1 MQLSPPLQPRLENYM
16 ILGKSQGRKPSLV
29 IKGIVSG
36 TRQNYLPVQDQQII
50 DYVSLGK
57 FLNISKPQCPQP

>member
-1 MQLSPPLQPRLENYM
+1 MQLSPPLQPSLENYM

-57 FLNISKPQCPQP
+57 FLNISKPQCPQL